1 MLTPQDRIGQDLW
14 PHHRKRLLRQAFEAK
29 DGQQVR
35 LSIGEAETLARQE
48 TEREIAKRLKF
59 LELTDA
65 TQARPKARPH
75 PHYCDINL
83 D

>member
-29 DGQQVR
+29 DGQQVC

-48 TEREIAKRLKF
+48 TEREIAKRLKL
-59 LELTDA
+59 LESADA
-65 TQARPKARPH
+65 SQTRPMAKPH
-75 PHYCDINL
+75 PNYCDILL